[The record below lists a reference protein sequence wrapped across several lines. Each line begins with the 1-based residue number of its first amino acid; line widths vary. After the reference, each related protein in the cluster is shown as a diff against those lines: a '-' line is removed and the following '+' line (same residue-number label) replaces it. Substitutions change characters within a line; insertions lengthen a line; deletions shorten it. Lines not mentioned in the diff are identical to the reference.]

1 MTLGHSYIYFNIYH
15 VYLLCK
21 CIICLHMTIGKWCFW
36 KACTKHVTTHDIHD
50 DHPLPAMVH
59 IGHGSNIVHWRGNFC
74 IGAQYP
80 YVPNP
85 KSQTPQL
92 DCYYYYL
99 LVEVNTFPSPYSKPN
114 HSGLMPNPKFTSIH
128 FIHIVFIFPT
138 IGFHYSRRS
147 FWTPGVPECN
157 HSPAQTTF
165 SSNFRGPLNAT
176 ISGPIFYN

>member
-1 MTLGHSYIYFNIYH
+1 MTLGHSYVYFNIYH

-92 DCYYYYL
+92 DCYYYETSAL
-99 LVEVNTFPSPYSKPN
+99 NGEGIKKLFNDLVIHNRELKLKKINDKEDS
-114 HSGLMPNPKFTSIH
+114 SI
-128 FIHIVFIFPT
+128 
-138 IGFHYSRRS
+138 
-147 FWTPGVPECN
+147 
-157 HSPAQTTF
+157 
-165 SSNFRGPLNAT
+165 SNNLNCCST
-176 ISGPIFYN
+176 CSIL